1 MKDTTISKNIDLPL
15 TFDPTK
21 TFVILQ
27 LRAAYNN
34 GTYTENLLGTA
45 GIVDLDT
52 ITISRGC
59 RSVNTAQTY
68 VYQVVEFQTD
78 ATIQT
83 AAVNMPYNVTS
94 VNANLA
100 AAIGAFNKAILFTQY
115 RGNNSTLDGD
125 EGHIMIRGNI
135 DETDVNKQRL
145 VFRKEGT
152 STSTTDTVTI
162 RYYLVE
168 FSDLGSSVQKITRQL
183 RQPCRHPPSRR
194 SPKRRP

>member
-1 MKDTTISKNIDLPL
+1 MTTRGLSSTSNRDQYYLFTALFEDNGTILIERAGANGTVRISWYVIEFEDGVKVQRGFTSMKDTTISKNIDLPL

-27 LRAAYNN
+27 LRAAYKQWDLY
-34 GTYTENLLGTA
+34 GKPFGTA

-83 AAVNMPYNVTS
+83 AEVSMPYNVTS
-94 VNANLA
+94 VNA
-100 AAIGAFNKAILFTQY
+100 TW
-115 RGNNSTLDGD
+115 R
-125 EGHIMIRGNI
+125 
-135 DETDVNKQRL
+135 
-145 VFRKEGT
+145 
-152 STSTTDTVTI
+152 
-162 RYYLVE
+162 
-168 FSDLGSSVQKITRQL
+168 RQ
-183 RQPCRHPPSRR
+183 
-194 SPKRRP
+194 